1 MVTVGLVLRIKSLMK
16 VVVHSTGSLEIS
28 VSTFKRDKTRIFK
41 NMHLSYLIMDFNA
54 KKIEWL
60 LQNIH
65 NVI

>member
-41 NMHLSYLIMDFNA
+41 NMYLSYLIMDFNA